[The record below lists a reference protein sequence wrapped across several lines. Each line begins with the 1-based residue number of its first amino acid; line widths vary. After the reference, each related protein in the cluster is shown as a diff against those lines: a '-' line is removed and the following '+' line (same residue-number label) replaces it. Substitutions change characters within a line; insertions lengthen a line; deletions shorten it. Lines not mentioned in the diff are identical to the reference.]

1 MFITKQS
8 LPRRTVLRGMG
19 AVVALPL
26 LDAMTPALT
35 ALAKTAAKPVRRIGF
50 VYIPNGYAID
60 SWTPVGE
67 GTGFTFSPTLKPL
80 EPLRDRIVV
89 LSGIGHANAESQN
102 DGAGEHARSSAV
114 YLTGVR
120 AKKTAGVE
128 VRAATT
134 VDQIIAQEIGQDT
147 PLSSLELSL
156 DSAEFVGNCD
166 AGYSCAYVNTISW
179 RSPTLPLPMEV
190 NPRVVFERLFGVG
203 GNAAERS
210 MINQENASILDTVI
224 AKRGGLLRQLGPRD
238 QRKLDQYLDSIRD
251 VERRIQLVESRNRE
265 SPLQPPE
272 TPLGIPETFDEHMTL
287 MYDLQVVA
295 FQADLTRV
303 TTLQLGRE
311 TTGRTYP
318 SIGVP
323 EGHHNLS
330 HHQRDPEKVE
340 KLAKVNS
347 YHVQGFASFL
357 EKLRATPDGDGSL
370 LDHSL
375 MLYGGG
381 MADPQTH
388 AHFPLPVVLAGGGA
402 DTLKGGRHLVYP
414 DRTPMSQLLMSLLD
428 KCGAPLEEFS
438 DAAGVTGTLRDL

>member
-1 MFITKQS
+1 MFIRKRS
-8 LPRRTVLRGMG
+8 LSRRTVLRGMG
-19 AVVALPL
+19 AMVGLPL
-26 LDAMTPALT
+26 LDAMVPALT
-35 ALAKTAAKPVRRIGF
+35 ALAKTAAKPVRRVGF
-50 VYIPNGYAID
+50 VYIPNGASMA

-67 GTGFTFSPTLKPL
+67 GTGFTFSPTLKAL
-80 EPLRDRIVV
+80 EPLRDRVVV
-89 LSGIGHANAESQN
+89 LSGLGHANAESEN

-134 VDQIIAQEIGQDT
+134 VDQLIAREIGQDT
-147 PLSSLELSL
+147 PLSSLELAL

-179 RSPTLPLPMEV
+179 RSPTLPLPMEM
-190 NPRVVFERLFGVG
+190 NPRVVFERLFGEG
-203 GNAAERS
+203 GSAAERS
-210 MINQENASILDTVI
+210 RINQENISILDTITTKVG
-224 AKRGGLLRQLGPRD
+224 RLSRQLSSRD
-238 QRKLDQYLDSIRD
+238 QRKLDQYFDSIRD

-265 SPLQPPE
+265 DPLRPPE
-272 TPLGIPETFDEHMTL
+272 VPLGIPETFDEHMTL

-303 TTLQLGRE
+303 TTLLLGRE
-311 TTGRTYP
+311 TTTRTYP

-330 HHQRDPEKVE
+330 HHQYDPEKIG
-340 KLAKVNS
+340 KLARVNA

-357 EKLRATPDGDGSL
+357 EKLQTTPDGDGSL

-388 AHFPLPVVLAGGGA
+388 QHFPLPVVLAGGGTDA
-402 DTLKGGRHLVYP
+402 LKGGRHLIYP
-414 DRTPMSQLLMSLLD
+414 ERTPMSQLLISLLD
-428 KCGAPLEEFS
+428 KFGAATEQFG
-438 DAAGVTGTLRDL
+438 DAAGVTETLKDL

>member
-1 MFITKQS
+1 MFITKQF

-19 AVVALPL
+19 AMVALPL
-26 LDAMTPALT
+26 LDAMAPALT
-35 ALAKTAAKPVRRIGF
+35 ALAKTAARPVRRVGF
-50 VYIPNGYAID
+50 VYIPNGAAMA

-67 GTGFTFSPTLKPL
+67 GTGFTLSPTLQSL
-80 EPLRDRIVV
+80 APLRDRLVV
-89 LSGIGHANAESQN
+89 LSGMGHANAESDN

-128 VRAATT
+128 VRAGTT
-134 VDQIIAQEIGQDT
+134 VDQLIAREIGQDT
-147 PLSSLELSL
+147 PLSSLELAL

-179 RSPTLPLPMEV
+179 GSPTLPLPMEM
-190 NPRVVFERLFGVG
+190 NPRVVFQRLFGDG
-203 GNAAERS
+203 GSAAERS
-210 MINQENASILDTVI
+210 RINQENASILDVVTTKVG
-224 AKRGGLLRQLGPRD
+224 RLSRQLSPRD
-238 QRKLDQYLDSIRD
+238 QQKLDQYLDSIRD
-251 VERRIQLVESRNRE
+251 VERRIQLVESRNKAN
-265 SPLQPPE
+265 PLQPPE

-295 FQADLTRV
+295 YQADLTRV
-303 TTLQLGRE
+303 TTLLLGRE
-311 TTGRTYP
+311 TTTRTYP

-330 HHQRDPEKVE
+330 HHQYDPEKIA
-340 KLAKVNS
+340 KLAKVNG
-347 YHVQGFASFL
+347 YHVQAFASFL